1 MKPGYVEKE
10 KMVKPSLEGSA
21 AHRQLN
27 GRPKMPRVDSFSRF
41 SDPPAPPPQQP
52 LPEKPEGLEKPASFP
67 SLKRSDTE
75 KARGGTGSS
84 SQILSLIEELSLAR
98 REIDL
103 KEEQVKGLQKSL
115 SEERNARKLAEER
128 VSELENPATVEN
140 KDAIA
145 NDKNLNSD
153 NIIGDNGQMEMED
166 TVQVNGIP
174 PSESSSAE
182 DGQLG
187 VPLEN
192 KTAELEDRLNAMMQE
207 MEALRQQMEL
217 SEGRAQQAENSAT
230 QMAETLRHERE
241 SRALQTSSDSKSNTL
256 DHGPAKVATGHLVTS
271 ESSEKSPTHIT
282 SPVHEKDSA
291 PSPDKV
297 VDADIVTT
305 FATQHHRSH
314 YVEEASPYAS
324 IFGVV
329 LLGVG
334 LMAYLNGWQKMDK

>member
-1 MKPGYVEKE
+1 MA
-10 KMVKPSLEGSA
+10 KPSTLEGSA

-52 LPEKPEGLEKPASFP
+52 LPEKPEESASFP

-75 KARGGTGSS
+75 KPRGGTGSS

-128 VSELENPATVEN
+128 VNELENPATVED

-145 NDKNLNSD
+145 NDKNMDSD
-153 NIIGDNGQMEMED
+153 NIVDDNEQMGTED

-174 PSESSSAE
+174 PEENSSPR
-182 DGQLG
+182 DGQPG

-192 KTAELEDRLNAMMQE
+192 KTAELEDRLNAMIQE

-217 SEGRAQQAENSAT
+217 SQGRAQQAEQSAS

-241 SRALQTSSDSKSNTL
+241 SRALKTSSDSKSNTH
-256 DHGPAKVATGHLVTS
+256 DHGSAKALSGHLVTS
-271 ESSEKSPTHIT
+271 ENLENSPTHIT
-282 SPVHEKDSA
+282 SPIQEKDSV
-291 PSPDKV
+291 PSPDKDL
-297 VDADIVTT
+297 DADIVTT